1 MQVKLILIGASAFA
15 IVGCLP
21 QAASGKAAVPNLA
34 GTYRCEPAPERC
46 RSAQI
51 FEVT

>member
-15 IVGCLP
+15 IV
-21 QAASGKAAVPNLA
+21 AASGKSAVPNLA